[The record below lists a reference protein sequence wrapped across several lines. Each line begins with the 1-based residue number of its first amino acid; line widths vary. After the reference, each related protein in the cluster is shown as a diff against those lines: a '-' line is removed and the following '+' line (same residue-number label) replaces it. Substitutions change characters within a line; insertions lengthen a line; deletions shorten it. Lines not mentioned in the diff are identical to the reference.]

1 MNKKAFLTLSIVIFA
16 STIGMSILS
25 PLMSLYAQTMGASGL
40 WLGIMFSGFS
50 LSRAVFQPVSGWLSD
65 RKDRK
70 MLIIIGLAAYT
81 LVSLGYAVANTLYTL
96 TTVRLLHGVASA
108 LVTPVA
114 QAYVGDLIPKG
125 KEGTYMNL
133 FMMAMYLGMASGP
146 FLGGM
151 LNDNYGMNVAFY
163 VMAAFSAFALLLHV
177 IFVPVIKAKA
187 HKSRAGLGAMLN
199 LLKDNRMKAVALH
212 LSSRGILRQGI
223 TAFLPLFSAK
233 LLGFDTTIIGLVTSV
248 FAFTEA
254 ISQGIVGP
262 IADRMN
268 KKVLV
273 IGGSLLASIII
284 FFGRYMT
291 DALGQLLVL
300 VPVAVMASV
309 ARAAASAYSVE
320 IGAKHNSMGACM
332 GLSNAAQDLGHFIGP
347 VLFGWAIDVFGES
360 AIFAVGGISGLIA
373 VPPMI
378 YYLLAKQ
385 PEETYIAEPEPVRET
400 GGDGNGGGN

>member
-1 MNKKAFLTLSIVIFA
+1 MNKKAFLALSIVIFA

-25 PLMSLYAQTMGASGL
+25 PLMSLYAETLGASGL

-50 LSRAVFQPVSGWLSD
+50 LSRALFQPISGWLSD

-70 MLIIIGLAAYT
+70 MLIIVGLGAYT
-81 LVSLGYAVANTLYTL
+81 LISLGYAVASSLYTL

-146 FLGGM
+146 FLGG
-151 LNDNYGMNVAFY
+151 LLKDTYGMNVAFY
-163 VMAAFSAFALLLHV
+163 TMAGFAAFALLLHV
-177 IFVPVIKAKA
+177 IFVPVIKKKPG
-187 HKSRAGLGAMLN
+187 KSHAGFGAMIN

-233 LLGFDTTIIGLVTSV
+233 LLGLNTTSIGLVTSV

-254 ISQGIVGP
+254 VSQGVVGP
-262 IADRMN
+262 IADRWN
-268 KKVLV
+268 KKVLLV
-273 IGGSLLASIII
+273 GGSLIASVLV
-284 FFGRYMT
+284 FFGRDMT
-291 DALGQLLVL
+291 DVFGQLLIL
-300 VPVAVMASV
+300 VPVAIMASM
-309 ARAAASAYSVE
+309 ARASASAYSVE
-320 IGAKHNSMGACM
+320 IGAKHGSMGACM

-347 VLFGWAIDVFGES
+347 ILFGYAIDIFGPS
-360 AIFAVGGISGLIA
+360 SIFAVGGISGLVAI
-373 VPPMI
+373 PPML
-378 YYLLAKQ
+378 YCVWAKQ
-385 PEETYIAEPEPVRET
+385 PEAAYEAVEPEPVREG
-400 GGDGNGGGN
+400 GGDGN